1 MMQKR
6 MLILCFILIFMIGCA
21 ASSKKLNKLNIGITK
36 TEVIELMGEPNY
48 TSSFRDVEILAY
60 KLKFG
65 AFDTNT
71 YYVKIVNDK
80 VVKFG
85 HQGLGGYY

>member
-21 ASSKKLNKLNIGITK
+21 ASAKRLNKLNIGMTK
-36 TEVIELMGEPNY
+36 AEAIELMGEPNF
-48 TSSFRDVEILAY
+48 TSSVRDVEILAY
-60 KLKFG
+60 KLKSG
-65 AFDTNT
+65 AFYTET
-71 YYVKIVNDK
+71 YHVKIINGK

-85 HQGLGGYY
+85 QEGLVGW